1 MYDTDTLL
9 LLLHFDFA
17 ITEITATETLLLLLL
32 PEKGSVLLCLSSLA
46 LLSLQAF
53 KTRRDTEREDVFQ
66 REKGRRIGGENADSD
81 ESIR

>member
-17 ITEITATETLLLLLL
+17 ITEITATETILLLI
-32 PEKGSVLLCLSSLA
+32 PEKGSVLLWLSSLA

-53 KTRRDTEREDVFQ
+53 
-66 REKGRRIGGENADSD
+66 
-81 ESIR
+81 